1 MKKIFLLII
10 LLFTGCTKYSD
21 LNDLAIIK
29 SIGISRN
36 NEYTLYAEIIEEID
50 NNDPKMQV
58 IKTKAKDIS
67 TLFKNIKL
75 QVNKEIFLSHIDL
88 ILLDFSLKN
97 DDYNEIIH
105 YFLSNKEFRNDFLCI
120 FSSNIEEVL
129 NNSKYDEIEELII
142 TNQESKN
149 VINISFEEVIKNFL
163 DKHAFSLSSVIYKN
177 NTITFDDN
185 YTFHDNQIERI
196 DDVEKN

>member
-163 DKHAFSLSSVIYKN
+163 DKHSFSLSSVIYKN